1 VEGNQSIRKAL
12 RLLQAVSAHPDGLNT
27 SELGRLTSLPRPTAG
42 RLAATLA
49 NLGLLYRR
57 ETDDAYVLG
66 PELARLGQ
74 AVDLDGILMS
84 AARGPLEAVLRAC
97 NETINLT
104 VPRRTYLDVIM
115 QLDSPRYAMGPN
127 FIGRAVPLHASSAGK
142 VFLACLASSDADA
155 LLMFP
160 AERFTDRTVVERQP
174 VLDEIERARNQQYG
188 LSLDEIEV
196 GLTTVSVPVL
206 YTSGQLLAI
215 VSVSGPTVRLPPDA
229 RSAAVEALRQCA
241 LEISRQFPPRA

>member
-1 VEGNQSIRKAL
+1 
-12 RLLQAVSAHPDGLNT
+12 
-27 SELGRLTSLPRPTAG
+27 LGRLTGLPRPTAG

-49 NLGLLYRR
+49 DLGLLYRR

-84 AARGPLEAVLRAC
+84 AARRPLEAVLRAC

-127 FIGRAVPLHASSAGK
+127 FIGRPVPFHASSAGK
-142 VFLACLASSDADA
+142 VFLSCLPASDAA
-155 LLMFP
+155 SLLVFP
-160 AERFTDRTVVERQP
+160 AERFTDRTAVDRQA
-174 VLDEIERARNQQYG
+174 VLDEIERTRSQGYG
-188 LSLDEIEV
+188 LSLDEIEI

-215 VSVSGPTVRLPPDA
+215 VSVSGPTVRLPPEA
-229 RSAAVEALRQCA
+229 RAAAVESLRTCA
-241 LEISRQFPPRA
+241 LAISRQIPPRS